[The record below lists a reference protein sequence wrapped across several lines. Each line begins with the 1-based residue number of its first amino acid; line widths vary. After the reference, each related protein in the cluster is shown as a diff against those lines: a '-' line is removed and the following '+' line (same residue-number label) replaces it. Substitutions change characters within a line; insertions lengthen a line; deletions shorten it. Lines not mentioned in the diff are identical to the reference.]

1 MAAIQVCTFNVE
13 ETLLAVEVCHV
24 QEVLQEQPMTSVPL
38 APETVRGLINL
49 RGQIVTAIDMR
60 TRLGLGDGEEQRGE
74 LMNIVLQSTGHRVSI
89 LVDDI
94 GDVLELEE
102 ELLELPPETLEPQL
116 RAVVRAVYRKNQA
129 LMLVLDAER
138 LLQVN
143 LEGRL

>member
-1 MAAIQVCTFNVE
+1 MTAIQVCTFNVE
-13 ETLLAVEVCHV
+13 DALLAVEVSHV

-49 RGQIVTAIDMR
+49 RGQIVTAIDTRM
-60 TRLGLGDGEEQRGE
+60 RLGLGNGGEKDNE
-74 LMNIVLQSTGHRVSI
+74 LMNIVLRSTGHQVSI

-94 GDVLELEE
+94 GDVMELEE

-116 RAVVRAVYRKNQA
+116 RAVVRAVYRKDQE

-143 LEGRL
+143 KEGHL

>member
-1 MAAIQVCTFNVE
+1 MTAIQVCTFNVE
-13 ETLLAVEVCHV
+13 DALLAVEVSHV

-49 RGQIVTAIDMR
+49 RGQIVTAIDTRM
-60 TRLGLGDGEEQRGE
+60 RLGLGNGGEKDNE
-74 LMNIVLQSTGHRVSI
+74 LMNIVLRSTGHQVSI

-94 GDVLELEE
+94 GDVMELEE

-116 RAVVRAVYRKNQA
+116 RAVVRAVYRKDQE

-143 LEGRL
+143 KEGRL